1 MTSVEKRR
9 SGRKSG
15 RHRRHS
21 DGGYSDTSS
30 GGSFLDENDREV
42 CSLTDRAFRS
52 LCIGDEAVYNDSD
65 LSLSSPCTQ
74 RDRQLAFSQSGQDRE
89 DGEDREREELKRAAR
104 ENFSLKVQ
112 QYGQDWSHGRMYGG
126 EIHRDPQWE
135 VHGERT
141 QGRISATF
149 QHSVVET
156 SQKETS
162 LKEERLNFLSNGA
175 TELSSQ
181 QRKSNSRVSSLI
193 RAFNSERNRD
203 GVGMDDKIREW
214 KDETSWDKS
223 ALMSIQRELS
233 EFSTSYQ
240 QNFHSSHFPSSGSF
254 SYGDNNLHSF
264 GSDVAAVSHSS
275 ASSFMRSSHN
285 KQSMCTQVNC
295 NSNVFIHSEFSPF
308 KVWRDHNRFP
318 FQQGQISGFM
328 HRSEFAKWY
337 ETPMYKEPSQ
347 MGQPQGHY
355 TGIRRP
361 RSNLAPMISPSLPRS
376 TSTSTVLQN
385 ASAVEKRCES
395 ELAGNY
401 PHRKR
406 SQSVGTNRLP
416 SHRPS
421 TASPTIEMSRR
432 VRDTISSVKALQQKI
447 KMMAEQNIT
456 TEVTENQQT
465 VLYRKENVSLGNNAV
480 TVAPNAIG
488 SNTSTTPFN
497 ISQLLTPLVHAHQ
510 EAVSSDLQHYATS
523 PQPVEHSPVRAE
535 SRGVTPDIRMSTYKS
550 RATSLLFNLKDNRKR
565 VKSTYSPTK
574 FKAAETSEN
583 NKQPPT
589 HEPRDTVIDIPEF
602 PDSEIQFSQLQ
613 ESSRTNAAMNQYRI
627 PELSLTMSNSQPVMA
642 TTGQYAEYSLSDY
655 QRAQMQAQMVHH
667 SGFTGFLPENYT
679 GNKLANGQ
687 NLHEDL
693 ASFAPYRQDT
703 MADVGTL
710 GGALYTHKTPYSA
723 TETPRLNADNNQSG
737 EYLISKP
744 NIEQPFNETVGRLF
758 TKVEKCEQ
766 LKHNKHDY
774 SNVSLQDKWRQTNS
788 QDTEKL
794 SMNATIS
801 PWKQETAT
809 LMEKT
814 RQESHQDKGVLQTHS
829 GCNEKTDLKDHYFK
843 QDYNKY
849 NDNECISHQ
858 MFSSAKD
865 KHIGM
870 GETSQRKQYMQIP
883 RGHEVQSLQ
892 PSEVKPQSEH
902 NIHINS
908 FNPDKTSAPQIAE
921 QMTERQFAEV
931 KAKQVMAEH
940 IKSHHTQAEVA
951 KVQQGAQVEQPKA
964 EPSKLILAGQNDSQ
978 KDAAERVKSGLIK
991 EERGKQPQA
1000 EHIKENKEEKIKGEQ
1015 TRQFREK
1022 QPELAREEQTK
1033 AEQTRVHEVR
1043 DEPRNITEEA
1053 RAEHIKKEQGKQ
1065 VKAERAETE
1074 KLKEEHIKTELA
1086 KTEQAWQTRIEE
1098 AKTEQAT
1105 ENWINVAQVQ
1115 QMEVTTEQ
1123 VKKEQTETEQSGTEK
1138 VNVKTAGVEK
1148 TEHAKEQQTEAKE
1161 VKTNVAEVEKIQTDH
1176 IKAGSFRKA
1185 KEVKASVHVNIEQST
1200 TGTSTTQDAKPEVG
1214 KAEWAKQERAKAE
1227 LIKAESM
1234 QEMSAKLTA
1243 KLTAAQLVKS
1253 EPDKVKQVKTELA
1266 KAKAE
1271 LAKIKEKMRCEQKE
1285 KGRHAIIIKEDGT
1298 SKNDVPSK
1306 LNINE
1311 KENYLKKDK
1320 EVQKR
1325 HQEETVIRKDNDQSS
1340 RGSDDYE
1347 HLREKYGCTN
1357 RISTDKNN
1365 SSVTGNV
1372 LLNGPCENQVLPP
1385 NKVEK
1390 VNKEKST
1397 EEHSPTSRFITANQK
1412 NIEEVGGF
1420 KSSEVSESQP
1430 VYNVSA
1436 KESKLPSANYSVTN
1450 VNNRANFD
1458 TVSDNMK
1465 DNSVEKLEK
1474 CTPVKDTEVSQQR
1487 DSDWVKL
1494 LPHERKPKSAEHN
1507 VGPSKDQ
1514 HFMPPKSLS
1523 HKERAMT
1530 KQEILTSKIKAH
1542 AEKEISA
1549 IKEKGCAIRDGF
1561 ISKNS
1566 SKQLACSQTVKI
1578 RQRPPSQEASKKHE
1592 SIMPSNA
1599 TLKPQMGSLGV
1610 QMDRVKSVS
1619 PSSSATIPVKSTA
1632 TTTHN
1637 IMSTTE
1643 CLLQN
1648 QKLESKPMQN
1658 KEQPLT
1664 INQEEQ
1670 KAVHAEISGKPK
1682 DGGKDSSDIKADIP
1696 NKKEEDPAD
1705 ATCVKT
1711 ASSKPVMTEKA
1722 ESKEEAYVD
1731 LAPSL
1736 NIVFGQKKEPAADHS
1751 LQIMGIMVTVHERK
1765 PTVNTGQGNNN
1776 AQNHLNVTEKENNSS
1791 ELDKCSPNSCLELTE
1806 RNTSSNEVIK
1816 KNNTQETEDQ
1826 AKFVRESHPE
1836 NVQETPLSEAVKNN
1850 MKMCQERTHPQQ
1862 DGSTMNTKPQGE
1874 TQPET
1879 LTKKGT
1885 ITVPAKNT
1893 VPGETQPLHHKED
1906 IKARQGKDH
1915 NTDKMLRER
1924 TDEEK
1929 NPQKVQTAHSNE
1941 NLAVPTVNTGI
1952 NNMNDAEML
1961 IKQVAKQVLKED
1973 MTNVDNQANI
1983 SNVDGKTAP
1992 LLEENKH
1999 DSIVP
2004 KMLNTSSS
2012 NKLFK
2017 NENTHGSH
2025 KFQYNDNQIRDNK
2038 KENDNVHIDSIAIRV
2053 VPSVTETDNM
2063 AIVGKEDGATLP
2075 FDRVQA
2081 NKEKEV
2087 TSSSCQEKVITL
2099 STEEQ
2104 ACTERS
2110 SSDDTHVLSS
2120 VRKLSDSLKFS
2131 NQQNSNNATS
2141 ENTQSENEELEKVK
2155 KCEELVGESSEQQA
2169 NGDYFQVQGITE
2181 TSNEPQYN
2189 SKTDRDAS
2197 EGRGLPGLPPN
2208 RTAASNETHNEG
2220 KIEAFVF
2227 TVDQSKRKTTDS
2239 STVQD
2244 EDAKR
2249 KNWEAEDK
2257 LESKQTDRSRKR
2269 WNNNENAKAEQANHI
2284 RKQTENHS
2292 TVSATERQ
2300 SSRNSFP
2307 ARESTFQE
2315 KPEVKTKPKGKLSTT
2330 PEISAI
2336 ADYARLKVIV
2346 SEDREAN
2353 TFQEY
2358 PPNKK
2363 EGFFPLIQT
2372 RHSRRPVFTT
2382 DPHENSV
2389 KEKSLPDKT
2398 EMSAKVNK
2406 VPKLL
2411 VFPITDKEHQRTG
2424 MFKLGEKE
2432 RQDSKVKES
2441 PADNAAKYTQHK
2453 ERNHSPKTQTIQIS
2467 EAGSQK
2473 GCQED
2478 QTVCQPNSHSL
2489 QPATSSF
2496 VVNDSLHPT
2505 MEQMRNRKENFTQQ
2519 MQDGRFEKHQN
2530 KDLGPKTDDERT
2542 EKLKEESLETQ
2553 HGIIIAKQQ
2562 RTKKQLEEEQ
2572 AFMSEEIKRE
2582 EDMKIKHI
2590 LDESRASLAEE
2601 ERRATQREEER
2612 RAKERE
2618 AVAIKIKERRE
2629 KQREA
2634 ERSDEETK
2642 FKQKEEDIRAEQR
2655 EEKVRMKEIEEKKN
2669 RRIEEQQRA
2678 AQEEQQRK
2686 AAEEE
2691 QQKRAAQEEQQRRA
2705 VYEEQQKRAVQEEQ
2719 LRRAQEEKQRAAEE
2733 LKRRAAQEEQQRRA
2747 AQEEQQRRAVYEEQQ
2762 RRAQEEK
2769 QRVAEELK
2777 RRAAQEEQQRRAAQE
2792 EQQRRAAQEEQQR
2805 RAVYEEH
2812 QRIAQEEK
2820 QRVEEEIAQEEKQR
2834 VEEELKRRAAQEEQQ
2849 RRAAQEEQQRR
2860 AVHEEQLRIAQ
2871 EEKQWVAEDLTRRAA
2886 QEEQQMKAAQEKQQK
2901 RAAVEEQQRRAAQD
2915 EQQKRAVQEEQQR
2928 RAAQDEQQRRAVQE
2942 EQLRIAQEE
2951 KQWVAEDLTRR
2962 AAQDEQQKRAVQEEQ
2977 QRRAAQE
2984 EQQRRAAQK
2993 EQQRRAAQEEQQRRA
3008 AQEEQQRRAA
3018 QEEQQRRAVQEEQ
3031 QRRAAQDE
3039 QQRRAVHEEQLRVAQ
3054 EKQRAAEELKRRAA
3068 QEEQQRKTTQEKLQR
3083 AAEEELQMRV
3093 AQREQQRRAV
3103 QEIQQRKA
3111 ALIEEQRQI
3120 EEKILANTEADKKRK
3135 PREGDKVLHISEE
3148 ERIEQIQMEEQ
3159 KRQRQKKEEWMR
3171 TQTGEEEMRAVERV
3185 KIIKEEKQANE
3196 RPKLHENSQEALKNE
3211 MRVEKEGMLAQR
3223 ENNIKANKRE
3233 EEKVTADSEKVRDNR
3248 KEEKRVAQVDA
3259 LQYYAITS
3267 TESETKQ
3274 RERQLCSPSPSQQ
3287 RNNLS
3292 ENESTESH
3300 GSHTRSYRPHAP
3312 ASPAPSLPR
3321 SNTSSPALGVKPL
3334 MFRVKDNTFRGST
3347 STKSVKPR
3355 FYKSFGDDV
3364 RVGSPSDRG
3373 LEKREEGQE
3382 KIRHSAGTPVQH
3394 HTGLNRLTA
3403 VSESST
3409 FQSASS
3415 PQDHSAPI
3423 PHYRPYSRR
3432 SIAMEEDDSRS
3443 LISNMSE
3450 DVESFAT
3457 SAADLADI
3465 RGLYDYERPESACS
3479 FSSDVSRSL
3488 GKPPAVPPKSEKALR
3503 RAQRLTTRR
3512 MKKELSK
3519 VGADSLSGVEKD
3531 VSTIR
3536 SSSSTEV
3543 RSSNRHAMASP
3554 HISSPVSLANAP
3566 VSGSSLPSTHT
3577 EHHSFHASP
3586 HATGPISIPHT
3597 AAVSLPGV
3605 SHYATGPASHTAAP
3619 KTVAHVPSS
3628 PTFHQ
3633 AHHPAPVTQY
3643 HVESSYPQAYP
3654 LTQRKVLQDPGS
3666 GQYFV
3671 VDLPVQVK
3679 KKTFFDPQTGKYIQ
3693 LNVRESGKSIS
3704 QPQPQQTC
3712 PQPEMQ
3718 IKSQQQPFSQTFPAG
3733 KPFVLYQGYHGYPQ
3747 HYQPASINSLHP
3759 NKSQVPATLH
3769 QNQQPGHQAF
3779 ELGQNSEGHRYS
3791 PEKTP
3796 YMDTV
3801 NDKDKTYNTIYS
3813 THGSYESFPECDTN
3827 SQLAGSSVCENDN
3840 SAHSQYNPRDIIA
3853 MSELE
3858 DFMEVSDW

>member
-15 RHRRHS
+15 GHRRHS

-74 RDRQLAFSQSGQDRE
+74 RDRQLAFSQSEQDRE
-89 DGEDREREELKRAAR
+89 DGEREELKRAAR

-135 VHGERT
+135 VYGERT

-156 SQKETS
+156 SQKEKS

-193 RAFNSERNRD
+193 RAFNSERHRD

-214 KDETSWDKS
+214 KDDTSWDKS

-233 EFSTSYQ
+233 EFSSYQ
-240 QNFHSSHFPSSGSF
+240 QNFHSGHFPSSGPF
-254 SYGDNNLHSF
+254 SYGDTNLHSF

-285 KQSMCTQVNC
+285 KQSMFTQVSC

-328 HRSEFAKWY
+328 HCSEFAKWY

-355 TGIRRP
+355 TGIRQP
-361 RSNLAPMISPSLPRS
+361 RSNLAPMISPALPRS

-395 ELAGNY
+395 ELAGHY

-447 KMMAEQNIT
+447 KMMTEQNIT

-465 VLYRKENVSLGNNAV
+465 VLYRNENVTLGNNAV
-480 TVAPNAIG
+480 TVAPNTIG
-488 SNTSTTPFN
+488 SNTSATPFN

-523 PQPVEHSPVRAE
+523 PQPVEHPPVQAE
-535 SRGVTPDIRMSTYKS
+535 SRGATPDIRMSTYKS

-574 FKAAETSEN
+574 FKAAETPEK

-613 ESSRTNAAMNQYRI
+613 ESSRTSAAMNQYRS

-693 ASFAPYRQDT
+693 ASFAPYRKDT

-710 GGALYTHKTPYSA
+710 GGALYTHKPPYSA

-801 PWKQETAT
+801 PWKQETAA

-814 RQESHQDKGVLQTHS
+814 RQESHQDKRVLQTYS

-892 PSEVKPQSEH
+892 PSEVKLQSEH

-921 QMTERQFAEV
+921 QMTERQFVEV

-964 EPSKLILAGQNDSQ
+964 EPSRLILAGQNDLE
-978 KDAAERVKSGLIK
+978 KDAVERVKSGLIK
-991 EERGKQPQA
+991 EERVKQAQA
-1000 EHIKENKEEKIKGEQ
+1000 EHIKEIKEEKIKGEQ

-1086 KTEQAWQTRIEE
+1086 KAEQAWQTRIEE

-1105 ENWINVAQVQ
+1105 EKWINVAQVQ
-1115 QMEVTTEQ
+1115 EVEVTTEQ

-1138 VNVKTAGVEK
+1138 VNVKTAGAEKTK
-1148 TEHAKEQQTEAKE
+1148 TEHVKEQQTEAKE

-1185 KEVKASVHVNIEQST
+1185 KEVKASVLVNTEQST
-1200 TGTSTTQDAKPEVG
+1200 TEISTTQEAKPEEG

-1243 KLTAAQLVKS
+1243 KLTATQLVKS

-1271 LAKIKEKMRCEQKE
+1271 LAKIKEKMRGEQKE

-1298 SKNDVPSK
+1298 AKSDVPLK
-1306 LNINE
+1306 LNITE
-1311 KENYLKKDK
+1311 KENYPKQDK
-1320 EVQKR
+1320 EVQE
-1325 HQEETVIRKDNDQSS
+1325 HQQEETVITKGSGQSS

-1357 RISTDKNN
+1357 RISTNKNN
-1365 SSVTGNV
+1365 SSVAGNV
-1372 LLNGPCENQVLPP
+1372 LLNDPCEKQVLSP

-1430 VYNVSA
+1430 VYNESA
-1436 KESKLPSANYSVTN
+1436 KESKLPNANYSLTN
-1450 VNNRANFD
+1450 VNKRANCD
-1458 TVSDNMK
+1458 TVSDNTK
-1465 DNSVEKLEK
+1465 DNSVEKSEK
-1474 CTPVKDTEVSQQR
+1474 YTPVKDTEVSQQR
-1487 DSDWVKL
+1487 DSDWAKL
-1494 LPHERKPKSAEHN
+1494 LPHERKPKAAEHN

-1523 HKERAMT
+1523 HKERALT

-1566 SKQLACSQTVKI
+1566 SKQLAGSQTVKI
-1578 RQRPPSQEASKKHE
+1578 RQRPPSQEVSKKHE
-1592 SIMPSNA
+1592 STMPSNA

-1619 PSSSATIPVKSTA
+1619 PSSSATIPVKSAA

-1664 INQEEQ
+1664 LNQGEQ
-1670 KAVHAEISGKPK
+1670 KADHAEISGKPK
-1682 DGGKDSSDIKADIP
+1682 DGLKDSSDIKTDIP

-1705 ATCVKT
+1705 ATCVKA

-1776 AQNHLNVTEKENNSS
+1776 AQNHMNEENNSS
-1791 ELDKCSPNSCLELTE
+1791 DLDKCSPNSCLELTE
-1806 RNTSSNEVIK
+1806 RNKSSDEVIK

-1826 AKFVRESHPE
+1826 AKFVRESQAE

-1862 DGSTMNTKPQGE
+1862 DGSTMNIKPQGE

-1879 LTKKGT
+1879 LTEKGT
-1885 ITVPAKNT
+1885 ITVPAKNK

-1915 NTDKMLRER
+1915 NTDKTLRER

-1941 NLAVPTVNTGI
+1941 NFTVTTVNTGI

-1961 IKQVAKQVLKED
+1961 IKQVAKQALKED
-1973 MTNVDNQANI
+1973 VTNVDNQANI
-1983 SNVDGKTAP
+1983 SDVDGKTAP

-1999 DSIVP
+1999 DSVVP
-2004 KMLNTSSS
+2004 KMLNTSPS
-2012 NKLFK
+2012 NKLLK

-2025 KFQYNDNQIRDNK
+2025 KLQYNGSQIRDNK
-2038 KENDNVHIDSIAIRV
+2038 KEDDNVHIDSIAIRV
-2053 VPSVTETDNM
+2053 VPPVTETDNM
-2063 AIVGKEDGATLP
+2063 TIVGKEDGATLP
-2075 FDRVQA
+2075 FDGVQA

-2087 TSSSCQEKVITL
+2087 TSSSCKEKVITL

-2104 ACTERS
+2104 ASTERS
-2110 SSDDTHVLSS
+2110 SSDDKHVLPS

-2141 ENTQSENEELEKVK
+2141 ENTQSENEELEKAK
-2155 KCEELVGESSEQQA
+2155 KCEELVGESNEQQA
-2169 NGDYFQVQGITE
+2169 DGDYFQVQGITE
-2181 TSNEPQYN
+2181 TNNEPQYN
-2189 SKTDRDAS
+2189 SITDRDAS

-2249 KNWEAEDK
+2249 KHWEAEDK
-2257 LESKQTDRSRKR
+2257 LESKQTDGSRKR
-2269 WNNNENAKAEQANHI
+2269 WNNNENAEAEQANHI
-2284 RKQTENHS
+2284 RKQIENHS

-2315 KPEVKTKPKGKLSTT
+2315 KPEVKTKQKGKLSTT

-2382 DPHENSV
+2382 DPQENSA

-2398 EMSAKVNK
+2398 EMGAKANK
-2406 VPKLL
+2406 VPKVL

-2432 RQDSKVKES
+2432 RQDTKVKES
-2441 PADNAAKYTQHK
+2441 PVDNAAKYTQHK

-2505 MEQMRNRKENFTQQ
+2505 MEQMHNRKENLTQQ
-2519 MQDGRFEKHQN
+2519 MQDGRFEKHQD

-2562 RTKKQLEEEQ
+2562 RTKKQLEEQQ

-2634 ERSDEETK
+2634 ERRSDEERK
-2642 FKQKEEDIRAEQR
+2642 VKQKEENIRAEQR
-2655 EEKVRMKEIEEKKN
+2655 EEKVRMKEIEEKKY

-2686 AAEEE
+2686 AAQEKQQKRAAQEE
-2691 QQKRAAQEEQQRRA
+2691 QQRKAAQEEQQRRA
-2705 VYEEQQKRAVQEEQ
+2705 VYEEEQRRAAHEEQ
-2719 LRRAQEEKQRAAEE
+2719 QRRAAHEEQQ
-2733 LKRRAAQEEQQRRA
+2733 RRAAQEEQQRRA
-2747 AQEEQQRRAVYEEQQ
+2747 AQEEQQRRAAHEEQL
-2762 RRAQEEK
+2762 RIAEEEK

-2805 RAVYEEH
+2805 TAAKEE
-2812 QRIAQEEK
+2812 QQ
-2820 QRVEEEIAQEEKQR
+2820 
-2834 VEEELKRRAAQEEQQ
+2834 RRAAQEEQQ
-2849 RRAAQEEQQRR
+2849 RRAAQEEQQRRAAQEQQQRRAAQEEQQRRAAQEEQQRTAAKEEQQRRAAQEEQQRRAAQEELKRRAAQEEQQRR

-2871 EEKQWVAEDLTRRAA
+2871 EEKQRVAEELKRRS
-2886 QEEQQMKAAQEKQQK
+2886 
-2901 RAAVEEQQRRAAQD
+2901 
-2915 EQQKRAVQEEQQR
+2915 
-2928 RAAQDEQQRRAVQE
+2928 
-2942 EQLRIAQEE
+2942 
-2951 KQWVAEDLTRR
+2951 
-2962 AAQDEQQKRAVQEEQ
+2962 
-2977 QRRAAQE
+2977 AQE
-2984 EQQRRAAQK
+2984 EQQRK
-2993 EQQRRAAQEEQQRRA
+2993 
-3008 AQEEQQRRAA
+3008 AA

-3083 AAEEELQMRV
+3083 AAEEELQMKV

-3103 QEIQQRKA
+3103 QEIQQRRRA

-3135 PREGDKVLHISEE
+3135 PREGDKVMHISEDKM
-3148 ERIEQIQMEEQ
+3148 IEQIQIEEQ
-3159 KRQRQKKEEWMR
+3159 KRQRQKKEEWIR
-3171 TQTGEEEMRAVERV
+3171 TQKREAEMRAVERV
-3185 KIIKEEKQANE
+3185 NIIKEEKQANE

-3233 EEKVTADSEKVRDNR
+3233 EEKLTADSEKVRDTR
-3248 KEEKRVAQVDA
+3248 REQKRAAQVDA

-3355 FYKSFGDDV
+3355 FYKSFGEDF

-3373 LEKREEGQE
+3373 LEKREEEQE

-3403 VSESST
+3403 ISESST

-3554 HISSPVSLANAP
+3554 HFSSPVSLANAP

-3577 EHHSFHASP
+3577 EHQSSHHSFHASP

-3605 SHYATGPASHTAAP
+3605 SHYATGPASHTAVP

-3633 AHHPAPVTQY
+3633 ANHPAPVTQY

-3712 PQPEMQ
+3712 PQPQMQ

-3733 KPFVLYQGYHGYPQ
+3733 KPFVLYQGYPQ

-3769 QNQQPGHQAF
+3769 QNQQPGYQAF
-3779 ELGQNSEGHRYS
+3779 ELGQNSEEHRYS

-3840 SAHSQYNPRDIIA
+3840 SAHSQHHPRDIIA
-3853 MSELE
+3853 MGELE

>member
-1 MTSVEKRR
+1 MLM
-9 SGRKSG
+9 SG

-613 ESSRTNAAMNQYRI
+613 ESSRTNAAMNQY
-627 PELSLTMSNSQPVMA
+627 Q
-642 TTGQYAEYSLSDY
+642 
-655 QRAQMQAQMVHH
+655 
-667 SGFTGFLPENYT
+667 
-679 GNKLANGQ
+679 
-687 NLHEDL
+687 
-693 ASFAPYRQDT
+693 
-703 MADVGTL
+703 
-710 GGALYTHKTPYSA
+710 
-723 TETPRLNADNNQSG
+723 
-737 EYLISKP
+737 
-744 NIEQPFNETVGRLF
+744 
-758 TKVEKCEQ
+758 
-766 LKHNKHDY
+766 
-774 SNVSLQDKWRQTNS
+774 
-788 QDTEKL
+788 
-794 SMNATIS
+794 
-801 PWKQETAT
+801 
-809 LMEKT
+809 
-814 RQESHQDKGVLQTHS
+814 
-829 GCNEKTDLKDHYFK
+829 
-843 QDYNKY
+843 
-849 NDNECISHQ
+849 
-858 MFSSAKD
+858 
-865 KHIGM
+865 
-870 GETSQRKQYMQIP
+870 
-883 RGHEVQSLQ
+883 
-892 PSEVKPQSEH
+892 
-902 NIHINS
+902 
-908 FNPDKTSAPQIAE
+908 
-921 QMTERQFAEV
+921 
-931 KAKQVMAEH
+931 
-940 IKSHHTQAEVA
+940 
-951 KVQQGAQVEQPKA
+951 
-964 EPSKLILAGQNDSQ
+964 
-978 KDAAERVKSGLIK
+978 
-991 EERGKQPQA
+991 
-1000 EHIKENKEEKIKGEQ
+1000 
-1015 TRQFREK
+1015 
-1022 QPELAREEQTK
+1022 
-1033 AEQTRVHEVR
+1033 
-1043 DEPRNITEEA
+1043 
-1053 RAEHIKKEQGKQ
+1053 
-1065 VKAERAETE
+1065 
-1074 KLKEEHIKTELA
+1074 
-1086 KTEQAWQTRIEE
+1086 
-1098 AKTEQAT
+1098 
-1105 ENWINVAQVQ
+1105 
-1115 QMEVTTEQ
+1115 
-1123 VKKEQTETEQSGTEK
+1123 
-1138 VNVKTAGVEK
+1138 
-1148 TEHAKEQQTEAKE
+1148 
-1161 VKTNVAEVEKIQTDH
+1161 
-1176 IKAGSFRKA
+1176 
-1185 KEVKASVHVNIEQST
+1185 
-1200 TGTSTTQDAKPEVG
+1200 
-1214 KAEWAKQERAKAE
+1214 
-1227 LIKAESM
+1227 
-1234 QEMSAKLTA
+1234 
-1243 KLTAAQLVKS
+1243 
-1253 EPDKVKQVKTELA
+1253 
-1266 KAKAE
+1266 
-1271 LAKIKEKMRCEQKE
+1271 
-1285 KGRHAIIIKEDGT
+1285 
-1298 SKNDVPSK
+1298 
-1306 LNINE
+1306 
-1311 KENYLKKDK
+1311 
-1320 EVQKR
+1320 
-1325 HQEETVIRKDNDQSS
+1325 
-1340 RGSDDYE
+1340 
-1347 HLREKYGCTN
+1347 
-1357 RISTDKNN
+1357 
-1365 SSVTGNV
+1365 
-1372 LLNGPCENQVLPP
+1372 
-1385 NKVEK
+1385 
-1390 VNKEKST
+1390 
-1397 EEHSPTSRFITANQK
+1397 
-1412 NIEEVGGF
+1412 
-1420 KSSEVSESQP
+1420 
-1430 VYNVSA
+1430 
-1436 KESKLPSANYSVTN
+1436 
-1450 VNNRANFD
+1450 
-1458 TVSDNMK
+1458 
-1465 DNSVEKLEK
+1465 
-1474 CTPVKDTEVSQQR
+1474 
-1487 DSDWVKL
+1487 
-1494 LPHERKPKSAEHN
+1494 
-1507 VGPSKDQ
+1507 
-1514 HFMPPKSLS
+1514 
-1523 HKERAMT
+1523 
-1530 KQEILTSKIKAH
+1530 
-1542 AEKEISA
+1542 
-1549 IKEKGCAIRDGF
+1549 
-1561 ISKNS
+1561 
-1566 SKQLACSQTVKI
+1566 
-1578 RQRPPSQEASKKHE
+1578 
-1592 SIMPSNA
+1592 
-1599 TLKPQMGSLGV
+1599 
-1610 QMDRVKSVS
+1610 
-1619 PSSSATIPVKSTA
+1619 
-1632 TTTHN
+1632 
-1637 IMSTTE
+1637 
-1643 CLLQN
+1643 
-1648 QKLESKPMQN
+1648 
-1658 KEQPLT
+1658 
-1664 INQEEQ
+1664 
-1670 KAVHAEISGKPK
+1670 
-1682 DGGKDSSDIKADIP
+1682 
-1696 NKKEEDPAD
+1696 
-1705 ATCVKT
+1705 
-1711 ASSKPVMTEKA
+1711 
-1722 ESKEEAYVD
+1722 
-1731 LAPSL
+1731 
-1736 NIVFGQKKEPAADHS
+1736 
-1751 LQIMGIMVTVHERK
+1751 
-1765 PTVNTGQGNNN
+1765 
-1776 AQNHLNVTEKENNSS
+1776 
-1791 ELDKCSPNSCLELTE
+1791 
-1806 RNTSSNEVIK
+1806 
-1816 KNNTQETEDQ
+1816 
-1826 AKFVRESHPE
+1826 
-1836 NVQETPLSEAVKNN
+1836 
-1850 MKMCQERTHPQQ
+1850 
-1862 DGSTMNTKPQGE
+1862 
-1874 TQPET
+1874 
-1879 LTKKGT
+1879 
-1885 ITVPAKNT
+1885 
-1893 VPGETQPLHHKED
+1893 
-1906 IKARQGKDH
+1906 
-1915 NTDKMLRER
+1915 
-1924 TDEEK
+1924 
-1929 NPQKVQTAHSNE
+1929 
-1941 NLAVPTVNTGI
+1941 
-1952 NNMNDAEML
+1952 
-1961 IKQVAKQVLKED
+1961 
-1973 MTNVDNQANI
+1973 
-1983 SNVDGKTAP
+1983 
-1992 LLEENKH
+1992 
-1999 DSIVP
+1999 
-2004 KMLNTSSS
+2004 
-2012 NKLFK
+2012 
-2017 NENTHGSH
+2017 
-2025 KFQYNDNQIRDNK
+2025 
-2038 KENDNVHIDSIAIRV
+2038 
-2053 VPSVTETDNM
+2053 
-2063 AIVGKEDGATLP
+2063 
-2075 FDRVQA
+2075 
-2081 NKEKEV
+2081 
-2087 TSSSCQEKVITL
+2087 
-2099 STEEQ
+2099 
-2104 ACTERS
+2104 
-2110 SSDDTHVLSS
+2110 
-2120 VRKLSDSLKFS
+2120 
-2131 NQQNSNNATS
+2131 
-2141 ENTQSENEELEKVK
+2141 
-2155 KCEELVGESSEQQA
+2155 
-2169 NGDYFQVQGITE
+2169 
-2181 TSNEPQYN
+2181 
-2189 SKTDRDAS
+2189 
-2197 EGRGLPGLPPN
+2197 
-2208 RTAASNETHNEG
+2208 
-2220 KIEAFVF
+2220 
-2227 TVDQSKRKTTDS
+2227 
-2239 STVQD
+2239 
-2244 EDAKR
+2244 
-2249 KNWEAEDK
+2249 
-2257 LESKQTDRSRKR
+2257 
-2269 WNNNENAKAEQANHI
+2269 
-2284 RKQTENHS
+2284 
-2292 TVSATERQ
+2292 
-2300 SSRNSFP
+2300 
-2307 ARESTFQE
+2307 
-2315 KPEVKTKPKGKLSTT
+2315 
-2330 PEISAI
+2330 
-2336 ADYARLKVIV
+2336 
-2346 SEDREAN
+2346 
-2353 TFQEY
+2353 
-2358 PPNKK
+2358 
-2363 EGFFPLIQT
+2363 
-2372 RHSRRPVFTT
+2372 
-2382 DPHENSV
+2382 
-2389 KEKSLPDKT
+2389 
-2398 EMSAKVNK
+2398 
-2406 VPKLL
+2406 
-2411 VFPITDKEHQRTG
+2411 
-2424 MFKLGEKE
+2424 
-2432 RQDSKVKES
+2432 
-2441 PADNAAKYTQHK
+2441 
-2453 ERNHSPKTQTIQIS
+2453 
-2467 EAGSQK
+2467 
-2473 GCQED
+2473 
-2478 QTVCQPNSHSL
+2478 
-2489 QPATSSF
+2489 
-2496 VVNDSLHPT
+2496 
-2505 MEQMRNRKENFTQQ
+2505 
-2519 MQDGRFEKHQN
+2519 
-2530 KDLGPKTDDERT
+2530 
-2542 EKLKEESLETQ
+2542 
-2553 HGIIIAKQQ
+2553 
-2562 RTKKQLEEEQ
+2562 
-2572 AFMSEEIKRE
+2572 
-2582 EDMKIKHI
+2582 
-2590 LDESRASLAEE
+2590 
-2601 ERRATQREEER
+2601 
-2612 RAKERE
+2612 
-2618 AVAIKIKERRE
+2618 
-2629 KQREA
+2629 
-2634 ERSDEETK
+2634 
-2642 FKQKEEDIRAEQR
+2642 
-2655 EEKVRMKEIEEKKN
+2655 
-2669 RRIEEQQRA
+2669 
-2678 AQEEQQRK
+2678 
-2686 AAEEE
+2686 
-2691 QQKRAAQEEQQRRA
+2691 
-2705 VYEEQQKRAVQEEQ
+2705 
-2719 LRRAQEEKQRAAEE
+2719 
-2733 LKRRAAQEEQQRRA
+2733 
-2747 AQEEQQRRAVYEEQQ
+2747 
-2762 RRAQEEK
+2762 
-2769 QRVAEELK
+2769 
-2777 RRAAQEEQQRRAAQE
+2777 
-2792 EQQRRAAQEEQQR
+2792 
-2805 RAVYEEH
+2805 
-2812 QRIAQEEK
+2812 
-2820 QRVEEEIAQEEKQR
+2820 
-2834 VEEELKRRAAQEEQQ
+2834 
-2849 RRAAQEEQQRR
+2849 EQQRR

-3554 HISSPVSLANAP
+3554 HISSPVSL
-3566 VSGSSLPSTHT
+3566 
-3577 EHHSFHASP
+3577 
-3586 HATGPISIPHT
+3586 
-3597 AAVSLPGV
+3597 
-3605 SHYATGPASHTAAP
+3605 
-3619 KTVAHVPSS
+3619 
-3628 PTFHQ
+3628 
-3633 AHHPAPVTQY
+3633 Y

-3704 QPQPQQTC
+3704 QPQPQLDHHFGVLGVLGHGPGHTQNRGT
-3712 PQPEMQ
+3712 QEM
-3718 IKSQQQPFSQTFPAG
+3718 TFPTFCRTHKRKRVRETATG
-3733 KPFVLYQGYHGYPQ
+3733 RGRQRVLGE
-3747 HYQPASINSLHP
+3747 S
-3759 NKSQVPATLH
+3759 
-3769 QNQQPGHQAF
+3769 
-3779 ELGQNSEGHRYS
+3779 
-3791 PEKTP
+3791 
-3796 YMDTV
+3796 
-3801 NDKDKTYNTIYS
+3801 
-3813 THGSYESFPECDTN
+3813 GSF
-3827 SQLAGSSVCENDN
+3827 
-3840 SAHSQYNPRDIIA
+3840 
-3853 MSELE
+3853 
-3858 DFMEVSDW
+3858 

>member
-15 RHRRHS
+15 GHRRHS

-89 DGEDREREELKRAAR
+89 DGEDGEREELKRAAR

-112 QYGQDWSHGRMYGG
+112 QYGQDWSYGRMYGG

-162 LKEERLNFLSNGA
+162 LKEEQLNFLSNGA

-203 GVGMDDKIREW
+203 GVEMDDKIREW

-240 QNFHSSHFPSSGSF
+240 QNFHSGHFPSSGSF
-254 SYGDNNLHSF
+254 SYGDTNLHSF

-328 HRSEFAKWY
+328 HRSEFARWY

-361 RSNLAPMISPSLPRS
+361 RSNLAPMISPALPRS

-395 ELAGNY
+395 ELAGHY

-447 KMMAEQNIT
+447 KMMTEQNIT

-535 SRGVTPDIRMSTYKS
+535 SRGATPDIRMSTYKS

-574 FKAAETSEN
+574 FKAAETPEN

-613 ESSRTNAAMNQYRI
+613 ESSRTNAAMNQYHS

-703 MADVGTL
+703 MADVGRGL
-710 GGALYTHKTPYSA
+710 MGGVLYTHKTPYSA

-801 PWKQETAT
+801 PWKQETAA
-809 LMEKT
+809 LLENT
-814 RQESHQDKGVLQTHS
+814 RQESHQDKRVLQTYS
-829 GCNEKTDLKDHYFK
+829 GCSEKTDLKDHYFK
-843 QDYNKY
+843 KDYNKY

-858 MFSSAKD
+858 TFSSAKD

-870 GETSQRKQYMQIP
+870 GETSQRKQYVQIP

-921 QMTERQFAEV
+921 QMTERQFVEV

-978 KDAAERVKSGLIK
+978 KDAAEQVKSGLIK

-1000 EHIKENKEEKIKGEQ
+1000 EHIKEIKEEKIKGEQ

-1033 AEQTRVHEVR
+1033 AEHTRVHEVR

-1053 RAEHIKKEQGKQ
+1053 RAEHIKKERGKQ

-1074 KLKEEHIKTELA
+1074 KLKEEPIKTELA
-1086 KTEQAWQTRIEE
+1086 KTEPAWQTRIEE

-1105 ENWINVAQVQ
+1105 EKWINVAQVQ
-1115 QMEVTTEQ
+1115 QVEVTTEQ
-1123 VKKEQTETEQSGTEK
+1123 VKKEQTETKQSGTEK
-1138 VNVKTAGVEK
+1138 VNVKTAGAEK

-1185 KEVKASVHVNIEQST
+1185 KEVKASVHVNTEQST
-1200 TGTSTTQDAKPEVG
+1200 TGTSTTQDAKPEEG

-1243 KLTAAQLVKS
+1243 KLTATQLVKS

-1271 LAKIKEKMRCEQKE
+1271 LAKIKEKMRGEQKE

-1298 SKNDVPSK
+1298 SKNDVPLK
-1306 LNINE
+1306 LNITE

-1320 EVQKR
+1320 EVQKC
-1325 HQEETVIRKDNDQSS
+1325 HQEETVIRKGSGQSS

-1357 RISTDKNN
+1357 RISTNKNN
-1365 SSVTGNV
+1365 SSVAGNV
-1372 LLNGPCENQVLPP
+1372 LLNGPCEKQVLPP

-1397 EEHSPTSRFITANQK
+1397 EEHSPTSRFIIANQK

-1430 VYNVSA
+1430 VYNESA

-1465 DNSVEKLEK
+1465 DNSVEKSEK

-1487 DSDWVKL
+1487 DSDWAKL

-1514 HFMPPKSLS
+1514 HFIPPKSLS

-1566 SKQLACSQTVKI
+1566 SKQLAGSQTVKI
-1578 RQRPPSQEASKKHE
+1578 RQRTPSQEASKKHE
-1592 SIMPSNA
+1592 STIPSNA

-1619 PSSSATIPVKSTA
+1619 PSSSATIPVKSAA

-1664 INQEEQ
+1664 INQDEQ
-1670 KAVHAEISGKPK
+1670 KADHAEISGKPK
-1682 DGGKDSSDIKADIP
+1682 DGVKDSSDIKTDIP
-1696 NKKEEDPAD
+1696 SKKEEDPAD
-1705 ATCVKT
+1705 ATCVKA
-1711 ASSKPVMTEKA
+1711 ASSKSVMTEKA

-1776 AQNHLNVTEKENNSS
+1776 AQNNMNVTEKENNSS
-1791 ELDKCSPNSCLELTE
+1791 DLDKCSPNSCLELTE

-1885 ITVPAKNT
+1885 ITVPAKNK

-1906 IKARQGKDH
+1906 IKARQEKDH

-1941 NLAVPTVNTGI
+1941 NLAVTTVNTGI

-1961 IKQVAKQVLKED
+1961 IKQVAKQALKED

-1983 SNVDGKTAP
+1983 SNADGKTAP

-2004 KMLNTSSS
+2004 KMLNTSPS

-2087 TSSSCQEKVITL
+2087 TSSRCQEKVITL

-2110 SSDDTHVLSS
+2110 SSDDKHVLSS

-2169 NGDYFQVQGITE
+2169 DGDYFQVQGITE

-2208 RTAASNETHNEG
+2208 RTAASNKTHNEG

-2300 SSRNSFP
+2300 SSRKSFP

-2441 PADNAAKYTQHK
+2441 PVDNAAKYTQHK

-2467 EAGSQK
+2467 EAGPQK

-2478 QTVCQPNSHSL
+2478 QTVCQANSHSL

-2519 MQDGRFEKHQN
+2519 MQDGRFEKHQD

-2634 ERSDEETK
+2634 ERSDEERK
-2642 FKQKEEDIRAEQR
+2642 VKQKEEDTRAEQR

-2678 AQEEQQRK
+2678 AHEEQQRK
-2686 AAEEE
+2686 
-2691 QQKRAAQEEQQRRA
+2691 AAQEEQQRRSVYEEQQRRA
-2705 VYEEQQKRAVQEEQ
+2705 VQEEQQRRAVQEEQQKRAVQEE
-2719 LRRAQEEKQRAAEE
+2719 
-2733 LKRRAAQEEQQRRA
+2733 
-2747 AQEEQQRRAVYEEQQ
+2747 
-2762 RRAQEEK
+2762 RAQEEK

-2792 EQQRRAAQEEQQR
+2792 EQQRRAAE
-2805 RAVYEEH
+2805 
-2812 QRIAQEEK
+2812 
-2820 QRVEEEIAQEEKQR
+2820 
-2834 VEEELKRRAAQEEQQ
+2834 EEQQ

-2871 EEKQWVAEDLTRRAA
+2871 EEKQRVAEDLTRRAA
-2886 QEEQQMKAAQEKQQK
+2886 QEEQQRKAAQEEQQR
-2901 RAAVEEQQRRAAQD
+2901 RAAQEEQQRRAAQKEQQRRAAQD

-2942 EQLRIAQEE
+2942 EQ
-2951 KQWVAEDLTRR
+2951 
-2962 AAQDEQQKRAVQEEQ
+2962 

-2984 EQQRRAAQK
+2984 EQQRRAAQD
-2993 EQQRRAAQEEQQRRA
+2993 EQQK
-3008 AQEEQQRRAA
+3008 
-3018 QEEQQRRAVQEEQ
+3018 RAVQEEQ

-3068 QEEQQRKTTQEKLQR
+3068 QEEQQKKTTQEKLQK

-3103 QEIQQRKA
+3103 QEIQQRRRA

-3120 EEKILANTEADKKRK
+3120 EEKILANTEAEKKRK
-3135 PREGDKVLHISEE
+3135 PREGDKVMHISEE
-3148 ERIEQIQMEEQ
+3148 ERIEHIQMEEPD
-3159 KRQRQKKEEWMR
+3159 RQRQKKEEWMR
-3171 TQTGEEEMRAVERV
+3171 TQTGEAEMRAVERV
-3185 KIIKEEKQANE
+3185 NIIKEEKQAKE

-3233 EEKVTADSEKVRDNR
+3233 EEKLTADSEKVRDNR
-3248 KEEKRVAQVDA
+3248 REEKRVAQVDA

-3355 FYKSFGDDV
+3355 FYKSFGEDF

-3403 VSESST
+3403 ISESST

-3450 DVESFAT
+3450 DMESFAT

-3519 VGADSLSGVEKD
+3519 VGEDSLSGVEKE

-3536 SSSSTEV
+3536 SSSSTE
-3543 RSSNRHAMASP
+3543 
-3554 HISSPVSLANAP
+3554 
-3566 VSGSSLPSTHT
+3566 
-3577 EHHSFHASP
+3577 
-3586 HATGPISIPHT
+3586 
-3597 AAVSLPGV
+3597 
-3605 SHYATGPASHTAAP
+3605 
-3619 KTVAHVPSS
+3619 
-3628 PTFHQ
+3628 PT
-3633 AHHPAPVTQY
+3633 TQ
-3643 HVESSYPQAYP
+3643 
-3654 LTQRKVLQDPGS
+3654 LQ
-3666 GQYFV
+3666 
-3671 VDLPVQVK
+3671 
-3679 KKTFFDPQTGKYIQ
+3679 
-3693 LNVRESGKSIS
+3693 
-3704 QPQPQQTC
+3704 
-3712 PQPEMQ
+3712 
-3718 IKSQQQPFSQTFPAG
+3718 
-3733 KPFVLYQGYHGYPQ
+3733 
-3747 HYQPASINSLHP
+3747 
-3759 NKSQVPATLH
+3759 
-3769 QNQQPGHQAF
+3769 
-3779 ELGQNSEGHRYS
+3779 
-3791 PEKTP
+3791 
-3796 YMDTV
+3796 
-3801 NDKDKTYNTIYS
+3801 
-3813 THGSYESFPECDTN
+3813 
-3827 SQLAGSSVCENDN
+3827 
-3840 SAHSQYNPRDIIA
+3840 
-3853 MSELE
+3853 
-3858 DFMEVSDW
+3858 